1 MPCHMVFEGQLIEDK
16 LQEETVQTG
25 DIIQYISNNQ
35 EGWAVYRVIERDGK
49 KALEEIANYYSVQL
63 D

>member
-1 MPCHMVFEGQLIEDK
+1 MVFEGQLIEDK

>member
-1 MPCHMVFEGQLIEDK
+1 MVFEGQQIEDK